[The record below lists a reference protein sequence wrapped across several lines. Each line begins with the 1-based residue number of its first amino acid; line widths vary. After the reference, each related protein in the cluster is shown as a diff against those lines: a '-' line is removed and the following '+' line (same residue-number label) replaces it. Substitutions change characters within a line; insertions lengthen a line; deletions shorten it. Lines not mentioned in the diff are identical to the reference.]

1 MIFFLL
7 KNIAFRLRDRERAQ
21 KLSAP
26 KLIFVRITSV
36 IEEQEKFFN
45 SRLIFV

>member
-1 MIFFLL
+1 MIYFLL
-7 KNIAFRLRDRERAQ
+7 NNTAFRLRDRERAR
-21 KLSAP
+21 KLGEP

-36 IEEQEKFFN
+36 IEEQERFFN